1 VDRYFY
7 YAKISRSEEESLPPA
22 PTPAR
27 KVLGFAKQTGPK
39 TEPALNTSPSGD
51 EKELHVVRPNTGLSD
66 VSQVTEEEW
75 TQASRAMRTA
85 TWGAVFYLIT
95 TDILGPYTVPW
106 ALSQMG
112 YGSGITLYTVFG
124 ALSGYSGWL
133 LWQMF
138 LNLDSKEYP
147 MKTFG
152 DFAFRL
158 YGTVARHVVNVLQS
172 IQLLFNVGIIIISN
186 GQGQSHRQSCSWSNC

>member
-1 VDRYFY
+1 
-7 YAKISRSEEESLPPA
+7 
-22 PTPAR
+22 
-27 KVLGFAKQTGPK
+27 
-39 TEPALNTSPSGD
+39 
-51 EKELHVVRPNTGLSD
+51 
-66 VSQVTEEEW
+66 
-75 TQASRAMRTA
+75 MRTA

-138 LNLDSKEYP
+138 LNLDSKQYP
-147 MKTFG
+147 VKTFG

-158 YGTVARHVVNVLQS
+158 YGTIARHVVNILQS
-172 IQLLFNVGIIIISN
+172 VQLLFNVGIIIISN
-186 GQGQSHRQSCSWSNC
+186 GQGQ